1 MEEIQLTFTT
11 PSVIQLRNFNNFRL
25 NLDKKMKIE
34 SGASQGKDF
43 GEEMLAIRKA
53 KRDLISQFSLSALKV
68 VDSLD

>member
-1 MEEIQLTFTT
+1 
-11 PSVIQLRNFNNFRL
+11 
-25 NLDKKMKIE
+25 MKIE

-68 VDSLD
+68 VDPLDQLDLVHFDVRSSSESVHRLADKSFQINCK